1 MKIFYIKVQK
11 KHVVKFSFSKL
22 IWKENVFFIIVG
34 MIREENISS
43 YETKSN
49 EKREIYCLVENITG
63 T

>member
-1 MKIFYIKVQK
+1 MSRPIGLVIVA
-11 KHVVKFSFSKL
+11 
-22 IWKENVFFIIVG
+22 VG